1 MADNEEFI
9 SEFLIEASENLD
21 QLDQDLVALEKNPHD
36 PDRLASIFRTIHTIK
51 GTCGFFGFTKLSN
64 LSHHGEHLLGL
75 LRDGKLHFDEQL
87 ASLLLELVDAIR
99 TFLSAI
105 ESTGKEGDG
114 AFPDLCQKL
123 DATCL
128 LANDAPNNQ
137 TEERLPSPSSSANQS
152 DQPDDRTVSAPEER
166 PVAST
171 TSNDPTE
178 ADKLTPEVSHDMVSE
193 FLFQVDGVKR
203 DSQFVAYGGRC
214 LEVLF
219 FTGSVTGVLYRFG

>member
-21 QLDQDLVALEKNPHD
+21 QLDQDLVALEKNPHA

-75 LRDGKLHFDEQL
+75 LRDETINFNEQL

-99 TFLSAI
+99 TFLSSI
-105 ESTGKEGDG
+105 ESTGKEGDA

-123 DATCL
+123 DAACL
-128 LANDAPNNQ
+128 SVDTPPIDRR
-137 TEERLPSPSSSANQS
+137 EE
-152 DQPDDRTVSAPEER
+152 D
-166 PVAST
+166 
-171 TSNDPTE
+171 
-178 ADKLTPEVSHDMVSE
+178 
-193 FLFQVDGVKR
+193 
-203 DSQFVAYGGRC
+203 
-214 LEVLF
+214 
-219 FTGSVTGVLYRFG
+219 